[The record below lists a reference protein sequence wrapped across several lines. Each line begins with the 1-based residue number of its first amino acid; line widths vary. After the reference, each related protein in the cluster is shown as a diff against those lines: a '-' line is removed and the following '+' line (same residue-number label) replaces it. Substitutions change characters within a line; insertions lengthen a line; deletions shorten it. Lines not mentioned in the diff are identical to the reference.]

1 MTTIAL
7 FLSLFLLIALS
18 VPIGIAIGL
27 STLFT
32 ALFFTDSIPVMTLTQ
47 KVFTSLD
54 SFPIMAIPFFMM
66 AGILMGKGGVS
77 KRLLDFAG
85 SLVGFVAGGLAMVT
99 VLTCMFFSAISG
111 SGPAT
116 VAAIGSFM
124 IPAMEREKYG
134 RGFAAAITASAGAI
148 GVIIPPSIPFV
159 LYGVIGGVSIG
170 SLFLAGI
177 LPGIMIG
184 LSLMIA
190 SYFIIKRKSV
200 KNAENTASQFN
211 VLDETSVTIEQMNVK
226 RISFKHVL
234 QTFYEAKWA
243 LLTPVIILGGIYG
256 SIFTPT
262 ESAAVAIMY
271 GLIVGKFIHKE
282 LIWKDVYDSALETIQ
297 VIGATLYMIGLSIA
311 FAYVLNIEQI
321 PQQIADFILG
331 FSTNVYVVL
340 LLIILFLLVVGA
352 FLDTIAALV
361 ILTPILLPIVTQIG
375 VDPVHFGVI
384 LVTALAIGFIT
395 PPVGVNLFVA
405 SAIGN
410 ISIEK
415 IAVAAIPLFIVM
427 LAILFLLSYVPFF
440 STFLPSL
447 ST

>member
-1 MTTIAL
+1 
-7 FLSLFLLIALS
+7 
-18 VPIGIAIGL
+18 
-27 STLFT
+27 
-32 ALFFTDSIPVMTLTQ
+32 
-47 KVFTSLD
+47 
-54 SFPIMAIPFFMM
+54 
-66 AGILMGKGGVS
+66 
-77 KRLLDFAG
+77 
-85 SLVGFVAGGLAMVT
+85 
-99 VLTCMFFSAISG
+99 MFFAAISG

-124 IPAMEREKYG
+124 IPAMDKEKYG
-134 RGFAAAITASAGAI
+134 RGFAAALTASAGAI

-159 LYGVIGGVSIG
+159 LYGVIGSVSIG

-177 LPGIMIG
+177 IPGIMIG
-184 LSLMIA
+184 LSLMIV
-190 SYFIIKRKSV
+190 SYFIIKRKAQKYTASV
-200 KNAENTASQFN
+200 KEESIAFE
-211 VLDETSVTIEQMNVK
+211 ETSAAIEKMNTK
-226 RISFKHVL
+226 RINFKHVL
-234 QTFYEAKWA
+234 KTFYEAKWA

-256 SIFTPT
+256 GIFTPT
-262 ESAAVAIMY
+262 ESAAIAIVY

-282 LIWKDVYDSALETIQ
+282 LSWRDLYDSALETVQ
-297 VIGATLYMIGLSIA
+297 VVGATLYMIGLSIA

-321 PQQIADFILG
+321 PQQVAELILG
-331 FSTNVYVVL
+331 FSSNVYIIL

-361 ILTPILLPIVTQIG
+361 ILTPILLPIVTQVG

-384 LVTALAIGFIT
+384 LVMALAIGFIT

-415 IAVAAIPLFIVM
+415 IAVAAVPFFAVVLVV
-427 LAILFLLSYVPFF
+427 LFLISYIPFF

-447 ST
+447 AP